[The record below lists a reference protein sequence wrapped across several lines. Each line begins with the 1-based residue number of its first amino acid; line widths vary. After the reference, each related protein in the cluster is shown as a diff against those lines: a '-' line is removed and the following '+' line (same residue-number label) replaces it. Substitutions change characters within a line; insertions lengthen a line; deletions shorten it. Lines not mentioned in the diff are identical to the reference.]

1 MAKIKWLETEYCG
14 SASATVQPVLIN
26 GEALLYVLFE
36 GGYHYVF
43 DTIYQLHLYW
53 SGLSGQ
59 YRYTCETE
67 EQLEE
72 YLKNIKSYV

>member
-1 MAKIKWLETEYCG
+1 MANLKWLETEYCG
-14 SASATVQPVLIN
+14 FAGETVQPCIIGGTIV
-26 GEALLYVLFE
+26 YVLFAK
-36 GGYHYVF
+36 GYHYVF

-72 YLKNIKSYV
+72 YLKNIK